1 MYRRVAASRCRAC
14 GHSGALAGAS
24 ERCAPAAALAF
35 LYRYQHEQQQ
45 GHGHAIP
52 SSRAAKLRRAMWMRM
67 HPVERW
73 TLLVDL
79 SRRGAYLI
87 EAAAP
92 LSSMAAND
100 VTDMSTPASTHG
112 RRKATVLGDA
122 DPKVRFTREATEA
135 HRQLCQ
141 ALPYAARLHLSLS
154 LLLWIHCLVDVQ
166 DTLARVRLPFAV
178 VRRQQRYAVADV
190 FPTRLGQHWVDL
202 HTTVSTKM
210 SARLNSTAEQIS
222 APHTWDAETSETIED
237 AAAEATVTLDAGRVP
252 HGRHQARLRGKTLLQ
267 RVQGVQPRASADDEM
282 AARLTDTG
290 SPSGRRRLRS
300 LLLSR
305 SLSLAPRA
313 LSAESV
319 SGSSARPASLEFACD
334 ASRRLPPVSLESE
347 PLEDAV
353 YHGNNN
359 RGEGCPLNQVGEA
372 SPTPIFIYVP
382 LGVHGTAVSPG
393 NALLTEAEVLV
404 RYCVMAHAAVLS
416 SLFIEGRVVCF
427 CSNHPLVVAY
437 ARWLLEELVLE
448 QFVSVSLLAEDEV
461 SAYRPYYPPWCWR
474 SVLVLMPPKQCSGY
488 SVVVLR
494 DWAARIVRAAPCTVL
509 VEGSVAAGYVR
520 QLMDEVQRQQCV
532 LDAENMR
539 AVKWVAVG
547 AAVSAEMATE
557 KSAPDTAE
565 AVVCVSTR
573 SAKEEREVWPY
584 RPQRCP
590 TATSSSSASAF
601 GAILASAQW
610 VGEWFNS
617 GSTDTTARAASRP
630 TSFLETVRET
640 LEDRFYTCEFLYS
653 PTQSCLTPYRLERWV
668 LEQLPSN
675 VRVVGINTSPLD
687 VLYFFPQGVFLSQ
700 KVGNAFRY
708 RAVERT
714 IVSKDMVPTW
724 SSHPLR
730 YAATQLKRLG
740 QRWRRRGGDAASV
753 LHAEF
758 SPSDVAEL
766 RRAVRAAGP
775 SLPTCDA
782 EPSVAAKSTATGAAA
797 EETASRALVR
807 ERLIEYLAEPSK
819 KTLLGLAVARFFRL

>member
-1 MYRRVAASRCRAC
+1 MYRHVAASRCRAC

-24 ERCAPAAALAF
+24 ERCAPASALAF
-35 LYRYQHEQQQ
+35 LYRYQHDQQQ

-52 SSRAAKLRRAMWMRM
+52 SLRAAKLRRAMWMRM

-79 SRRGAYLI
+79 GRRGAYLI

-92 LSSMAAND
+92 LSSMAADD
-100 VTDMSTPASTHG
+100 VRDMSTPTSTHG
-112 RRKATVLGDA
+112 RRKASVLGDA

-141 ALPYAARLHLSLS
+141 ALPYAARLHLCLS

-190 FPTRLGQHWVDL
+190 FPTRLGEHWVDV

-210 SARLNSTAEQIS
+210 SAHLNSTAEQIS

-237 AAAEATVTLDAGRVP
+237 AATEATVTLDAGRVP
-252 HGRHQARLRGKTLLQ
+252 HGRRQARLRGKTLLQ
-267 RVQGVQPRASADDEM
+267 RVQGVQPRASADDEI

-290 SPSGRRRLRS
+290 SPSGRRCRRS
-300 LLLSR
+300 RLLSG
-305 SLSLAPRA
+305 SLSLAPSA
-313 LSAESV
+313 FSAESV
-319 SGSSARPASLEFACD
+319 SASSARPASLEFSCD

-372 SPTPIFIYVP
+372 SPAPIFIYVP

-474 SVLVLMPPKQCSGY
+474 SVLVLMPPKHCSGY
-488 SVVVLR
+488 SAGVLR

-509 VEGSVAAGYVR
+509 VEGHVAAGYVR
-520 QLMDEVQRQQCV
+520 QLMDEVQRQPCG

-547 AAVSAEMATE
+547 AAVSAETAKE
-557 KSAPDTAE
+557 NSAPDTAE
-565 AVVCVSTR
+565 AAVCVSTR
-573 SAKEEREVWPY
+573 SAEEGRVRPY

-590 TATSSSSASAF
+590 TATSSSASAS
-601 GAILASAQW
+601 GATLASALW
-610 VGEWFNS
+610 VGEWFYS

-630 TSFLETVRET
+630 NAFLETVRET
-640 LEDRFYTCEFLYS
+640 LEDRFYTCELLYS
-653 PTQSCLTPYRLERWV
+653 PTQSCLTPYRFERWV

-708 RAVERT
+708 RAIERT
-714 IVSKDMVPTW
+714 VVAKDMVPTW

-740 QRWRRRGGDAASV
+740 RRWRRRGGDVASV

-758 SPSDVAEL
+758 SPSDLAEL

-775 SLPTCDA
+775 SRPTCDA
-782 EPSVAAKSTATGAAA
+782 EPHDAVKYTATEAAA
-797 EETASRALVR
+797 EENASRALVR
-807 ERLIEYLAEPSK
+807 ERLIEYLAEPSR
-819 KTLLGLAVARFFRL
+819 KTLLGLAVARLFRV